1 MLVQR
6 GVDWMNYF
14 DHFHLARARWLAH
27 YDQCVEE
34 LGFEYDSQERGW
46 AEESW
51 VESQSIRILY
61 DGTIKIKWE
70 HRCWWAD
77 CKHPVFHGEYYCILA
92 GLDRITWEEPFAR
105 AKRLQEESE

>member
-1 MLVQR
+1 
-6 GVDWMNYF
+6 MNYF
-14 DHFHLARARWLAH
+14 EHWNIARARWLEH

-34 LGFEYDSQERGW
+34 LDLDYDSQERRW

-51 VESQSIRILY
+51 AESETIKILH

-92 GLDRITWEEPFAR
+92 GLDQVTWEEPFAR